1 MRLWVLTVGDV
12 PAPALAPCNLNAGK
26 WGAVFDVMIGGHAR
40 SMLGI
45 NIERL
50 SILTS

>member
-1 MRLWVLTVGDV
+1 MRLWVLAVGDI
-12 PAPALAPCNLNAGK
+12 PALAPARLNAGK
-26 WGAVFDVMIGGHAR
+26 RGAVFDVMIGGHAR

-50 SILTS
+50 SILTL